1 MGLCFGESYRQQA
14 AAKLTQV
21 QAEERLLNQLQISV
35 LETRIAQQ
43 DLSNICQQPKQV
55 SDQHVDERKSKL
67 LKQVKTLNQPFLQI
81 KLVQSQTLSNL
92 VLEPAKLKE
101 WMQKYESVLDAYRQ
115 KIEAILLEVNTAK
128 VELKTIQAVEMSL
141 LDFNQSQVAIAFSNL
156 AKDLT
161 QLIEDSQQKQQELAI
176 ALEQIEKLQLQII
189 TATTLLSVMIAALI
203 ATYTSRAIAYP
214 LESATKVVRRVTE
227 EEQFDPQVPAR
238 TEDKI
243 EQLATSVNHGVQ
255 QVANDTQEL
264 QQTQT
269 EFERFFNLS
278 FDLFGIVGFD
288 GYFKR
293 LNKSF
298 ETTLGYT
305 HAELV
310 SIPFL
315 DLVHP
320 QERVV
325 TVANVRKLLADVT
338 VSRFEN
344 RYRCKD
350 GSYKWLSWT
359 VVPFAPEKLMYA
371 VARDITER
379 KQAELQLKQSE
390 RQQKALLNNIPDIAW
405 LKDQESRFIAVNE
418 AFGKLCGIK
427 PEDFVGKTDL
437 DILPADLAQSYR
449 DDDQEVIRTGLCK
462 CVEEPITDKAGKM
475 KWIET
480 IKTPIFN
487 ESGEVFGT
495 VGIAREITERKQAL
509 ESLLESKH
517 FQEEIVQ
524 TTPNILYIYDLIEQ
538 RNIYSNRQI
547 AETLGYTPEAITQG
561 VAPKA
566 ITQEVAPKAIATMGA
581 NILPDLLH
589 PDDLGASLE
598 HLNRIAT
605 TEEDSFFELEYRMKD
620 AQGEWHW
627 FRSRETVFS
636 RTADGKPKQ
645 ILGSA
650 EDITERKRVKEA
662 LIASQKR
669 LQLALNAAQMGVWGW
684 EIETGNVTY
693 GERTEALFGLT
704 PGSFDRN
711 HEAFLNS
718 VHPEDRDYVKK
729 ALADALEQETDYEI
743 DYRTIWP
750 DGTIHWLREIGDVLP
765 DETGRTTAMAGTII
779 DITERQQ
786 KEEELRQS
794 EARYRE
800 LANRET
806 LLNRL
811 ASQIRNSLD
820 LDTILET
827 AVIEIR
833 NLLQLDRCFF
843 FWHRPDITLP
853 HWEVVQEA
861 KNPDLPSFINNC
873 VPVTEIQTLMA
884 KANNPEIKI
893 ITIGN
898 TWNLHNPI
906 ERNFFLSLGYSAVLL
921 IPIHT
926 QSGEIGVICCTHT
939 SKPRFWSDTE
949 VEMLQAVGDQIAIA
963 IDQAQL
969 LQQSRLATDTA
980 VEQAT
985 KLELTLSEL
994 QQAQTQLVQSE
1005 KMSSLGQL
1013 VAGIAHEI
1021 NNPVSFIYCNVIPI
1035 KEYAEDLF
1043 SLIQLYQDSYPCPT
1057 PEIQAKLDTIDLDFI
1072 KEDLPKILSSMKT
1085 GSDRI
1090 HQIVLS
1096 LRNFSR
1102 LDEAEMKRVDIHE
1115 GLNNTLLILSHRLN
1129 SQHPGQPGIQV
1140 IKDYGNLPKVQCY
1153 PGQLNQVFMNILT
1166 NAIEAIE
1173 AYNKQRS
1180 LQDLKNRPG
1189 TILICTEVLDSN
1201 QAIILIGDNG
1211 LGMTEE
1217 VTRKLFDPFFTTKP
1231 IGSGTGLGMTISYKI
1246 VVEKHGGQLQCIAAP
1261 NQGTAILIQIPIEQK
1276 NKCDRTNPIP

>member
-1 MGLCFGESYRQQA
+1 MIGIAVLGTVMGLCFGESYRQQT

-43 DLSNICQQPKQV
+43 DLSNICQQPKQA
-55 SDQHVDERKSKL
+55 SEQQVDERKSKL

-81 KLVQSQTLSNL
+81 NLVQSQTSSNL
-92 VLEPAKLKE
+92 ALEPAKLKA

-214 LESATKVVRRVTE
+214 LESATKVARRVTE

-320 QERVV
+320 QERVA

-371 VARDITER
+371 VAREITER
-379 KQAELQLKQSE
+379 KQAE
-390 RQQKALLNNIPDIAW
+390 
-405 LKDQESRFIAVNE
+405 
-418 AFGKLCGIK
+418 
-427 PEDFVGKTDL
+427 
-437 DILPADLAQSYR
+437 
-449 DDDQEVIRTGLCK
+449 
-462 CVEEPITDKAGKM
+462 
-475 KWIET
+475 
-480 IKTPIFN
+480 
-487 ESGEVFGT
+487 
-495 VGIAREITERKQAL
+495 

-524 TTPNILYIYDLIEQ
+524 TTPNLLYIYDLIEQ
-538 RNIYSNRQI
+538 RNIYRNRQI
-547 AETLGYTPEAITQG
+547 AEILGYTPEAITQEI
-561 VAPKA
+561 APKA
-566 ITQEVAPKAIATMGA
+566 ITQEIALKAIATMGA

-605 TEEDSFFELEYRMKD
+605 TDEDSFFELEYRMKD

-662 LIASQKR
+662 LIASQQR

-684 EIETGNVTY
+684 EIQTGNVTY

-750 DGTIHWLREIGDVLP
+750 DGTIHWLREKGDVLP
-765 DETGRTTAMAGTII
+765 DETGRITAMAGTII

-873 VPVTEIQTLMA
+873 VPVTEIQRLMA

-898 TWNLHNPI
+898 TWNLHNPV

-994 QQAQTQLVQSE
+994 QQTQTQLVQSE

-1140 IKDYGNLPKVQCY
+1140 IKDYGNLPKIQCY

-1201 QAIILIGDNG
+1201 QAVILIGDNG

-1217 VTRKLFDPFFTTKP
+1217 VNRKLFDPFFTTKP

-1276 NKCDRTNPIP
+1276 NKCDRTNAIP